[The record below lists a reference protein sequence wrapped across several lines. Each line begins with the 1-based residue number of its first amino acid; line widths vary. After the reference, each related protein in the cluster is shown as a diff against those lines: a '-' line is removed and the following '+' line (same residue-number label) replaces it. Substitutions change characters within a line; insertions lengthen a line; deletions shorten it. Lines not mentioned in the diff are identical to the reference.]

1 MVVTDTISDMLTT
14 IRNGLLLSKEFVK
27 TPSSK
32 IKLNLLKILQEEG
45 FIKSFKE
52 NEIKK
57 GIKEI
62 KIDLS
67 YTNGK
72 PAIKIIS
79 RISKPGRRVYS
90 KLKDLPSYF
99 KGYGVTIV
107 TTSKGIMTDNDA
119 RNITVDEVSAAVL
132 SNQKKG
138 GVT

>member
-14 IRNGLLLSKEFVK
+14 IRNGLLLSKEFVC

-32 IKLNLLKILQEEG
+32 LKLNVLKVLQEEG
-45 FIKSFKE
+45 YITSFKE
-52 NEIKK
+52 NEIQK

-62 KIDLS
+62 KITLS
-67 YTNGK
+67 YVNGN
-72 PAIKIIS
+72 PSIKLIS

-107 TTSKGIMTDNDA
+107 STSKGVMTDKKA
-119 RNITVDEVSAAVL
+119 RISNL
-132 SNQKKG
+132 SGEILCQ
-138 GVT
+138 VF

>member
-14 IRNGLLLSKEFVK
+14 IRNGLLLSKEFVC

-32 IKLNLLKILQEEG
+32 LKLNVLKVLQEEG
-45 FIKSFKE
+45 YIASFKE
-52 NEIKK
+52 NEIQK

-62 KIDLS
+62 KIILS
-67 YTNGK
+67 YINGN
-72 PAIKIIS
+72 PSIKLIS

-107 TTSKGIMTDNDA
+107 STSKGVMTDKKA
-119 RNITVDEVSAAVL
+119 RISNL
-132 SNQKKG
+132 SGEILCQ
-138 GVT
+138 VF

>member
-14 IRNGLLLSKEFVK
+14 IRNGLLLSKEFVC

-32 IKLNLLKILQEEG
+32 LKLNILKVLHEEG
-45 FIKSFKE
+45 YIASFKE
-52 NEIKK
+52 NEIQK

-62 KIDLS
+62 KITLS
-67 YTNGK
+67 YINGN
-72 PAIKIIS
+72 PSIKLLS

-107 TTSKGIMTDNDA
+107 STSKGVMTDKKA
-119 RNITVDEVSAAVL
+119 RISNL
-132 SNQKKG
+132 SGEILCQ
-138 GVT
+138 VF

>member
-14 IRNGLLLSKEFVK
+14 IRNGLLLSKEFVC

-32 IKLNLLKILQEEG
+32 LKLNILKVLQEEG
-45 FIKSFKE
+45 YIASFKE
-52 NEIKK
+52 NEIQK

-62 KIDLS
+62 KITLS
-67 YTNGK
+67 YINGHSS
-72 PAIKIIS
+72 IKLIS

-107 TTSKGIMTDNDA
+107 STSKGVMTDKKA
-119 RNITVDEVSAAVL
+119 RVSNL
-132 SNQKKG
+132 SGEILCQ
-138 GVT
+138 VF

>member
-14 IRNGLLLSKEFVK
+14 IRNGLLLSKEFVC

-32 IKLNLLKILQEEG
+32 LKLNVLKVLQEEG
-45 FIKSFKE
+45 YITSFKE
-52 NEIKK
+52 NEIQK

-62 KIDLS
+62 KITLS
-67 YTNGK
+67 YINGD
-72 PAIKIIS
+72 PSIKLIS

-107 TTSKGIMTDNDA
+107 STSKGVMTDKKA
-119 RNITVDEVSAAVL
+119 RISNL
-132 SNQKKG
+132 SGEILCQ
-138 GVT
+138 VF

>member
-14 IRNGLLLSKEFVK
+14 IRNGVLLSKEFVC

-32 IKLNLLKILQEEG
+32 LKLNVLKVLQEEG
-45 FIKSFKE
+45 YITSFKE
-52 NEIKK
+52 NKIQK

-62 KIDLS
+62 KIILS
-67 YTNGK
+67 YINGNSS
-72 PAIKIIS
+72 IKLIS

-107 TTSKGIMTDNDA
+107 STSKGVMTDKKA
-119 RNITVDEVSAAVL
+119 RISNL
-132 SNQKKG
+132 SGEILCQ
-138 GVT
+138 VF

>member
-14 IRNGLLLSKEFVK
+14 IRNGLLLSKEFVC

-32 IKLNLLKILQEEG
+32 LKLNILKVLHEEG
-45 FIKSFKE
+45 YIASFKE
-52 NEIKK
+52 NEIQK

-62 KIDLS
+62 KITLS
-67 YTNGK
+67 YINGN
-72 PAIKIIS
+72 PSIKLIS

-107 TTSKGIMTDNDA
+107 STSKGVMTDKKA
-119 RNITVDEVSAAVL
+119 RISNL
-132 SNQKKG
+132 SGEILCQ
-138 GVT
+138 VF

>member
-107 TTSKGIMTDNDA
+107 TTSKGIMTDKKA
-119 RNITVDEVSAAVL
+119 RSANL
-132 SNQKKG
+132 G
-138 GVT
+138 GEIICQIF

>member
-14 IRNGLLLSKEFVK
+14 IRNGLSLSKEFVC

-32 IKLNLLKILQEEG
+32 LKLNVLKVLQEEG
-45 FIKSFKE
+45 YITSFKE
-52 NEIKK
+52 NKIQK

-62 KIDLS
+62 KITLS
-67 YTNGK
+67 YINGN
-72 PAIKIIS
+72 PSIKLIS

-107 TTSKGIMTDNDA
+107 STSKGIMTDKKA
-119 RNITVDEVSAAVL
+119 RISNL
-132 SNQKKG
+132 SGEILCQ
-138 GVT
+138 VF

>member
-14 IRNGLLLSKEFVK
+14 IRNGLSLSKEFVC

-32 IKLNLLKILQEEG
+32 LKLNVLKVLQEEG
-45 FIKSFKE
+45 YITSFKE
-52 NEIKK
+52 NEIQK

-62 KIDLS
+62 KITLS
-67 YTNGK
+67 YINGN
-72 PAIKIIS
+72 PSIKLIS

-107 TTSKGIMTDNDA
+107 STSKGVMTDKKA
-119 RNITVDEVSAAVL
+119 RISNL
-132 SNQKKG
+132 SGEILCQ
-138 GVT
+138 VF